1 MKSCHLWQDKC
12 GWTWMEGIILSTKS
26 DGERQI
32 SHDLTYTC
40 NLKNK
45 RINKTKTDSQIQRT
59 NQWLPEGQGVGEI
72 DEIGEGD

>member
-1 MKSCHLWQDKC
+1 MPFVARQM
-12 GWTWMEGIILSTKS
+12 WMDLDGGHYTKHSKS

-45 RINKTKTDSQIQRT
+45 RINKTETDSQIQRT
-59 NQWLPEGQGVGEI
+59 NRWLPEGQGVGEI